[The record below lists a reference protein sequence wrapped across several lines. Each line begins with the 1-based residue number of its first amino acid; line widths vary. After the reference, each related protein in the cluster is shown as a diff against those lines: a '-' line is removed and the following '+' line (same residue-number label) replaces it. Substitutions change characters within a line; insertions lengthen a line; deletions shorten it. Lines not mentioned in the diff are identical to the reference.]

1 MISISS
7 VDSCKTLSEVLV
19 NKIPGGAIFGL
30 MEGND
35 IVWVNR
41 ADSLKVDI
49 LKVGNKV
56 ADDSITMKAMRE
68 KKILTQ
74 DVPRAVYGIRLHII
88 AIPVMSE
95 QDTAVGCFSIAI
107 PQLHPIAAAFNDF
120 APILAEM
127 FAEGSI
133 IYMTDLEKVAYR
145 QGSKKWDMP
154 SIEPLSLGHK
164 IGSGEIAYKALQ
176 KKQPVMEEVDASK
189 YGIPISIVSYP
200 LLDEVNHR
208 DIVATL
214 GIVTPKETAANLRDM
229 AGNLSNG
236 LGNIGA
242 AIQQLATSAEEIHT
256 NEQSLN
262 ESIMDIINYA
272 EEINKV
278 SEFIKEI
285 ANETK
290 MLGLNAAIEAA
301 RAGDAGRGFGVVAE
315 EIRKLSDQSKSTV
328 PKIAELT
335 NNIKDITQMA
345 NTKSRH
351 SLSSVQEQAAA
362 TQEITASIEEITALS
377 EELAGISKKV

>member
-7 VDSCKTLSEVLV
+7 IDSCKTLSEVLV
-19 NKIPGGAIFGL
+19 HKIPGGAMFAL
-30 MEGND
+30 TEGND
-35 IVWVNR
+35 IVWANR
-41 ADSLKVDI
+41 SDSLEVNL

-56 ADDSITMKAMRE
+56 ADDSIIMKAMRQI
-68 KKILTQ
+68 KILSQ
-74 DVPRAVYGIRLHII
+74 NVPRAVYGMRLHLI
-88 AIPVMSE
+88 AIPVISE
-95 QDTAVGCFSIAI
+95 QDDAVGCFSIAI
-107 PQLHPIAAAFNDF
+107 PQLHPVASAFNDF

-127 FAEGSI
+127 FIEGSI

-145 QGSKKWDMP
+145 QGSNKWDMP
-154 SIEPLSLGHK
+154 SIEQLSLGQK
-164 IGSGEIAYKALQ
+164 MSTEDIAYKVIQ
-176 KKQPVMEEVDASK
+176 KKQPVMEEIDASK
-189 YGIPISIVSYP
+189 YGIPLSVVSYP
-200 LLDEVNHR
+200 LLDEENNR

-214 GIVTPKETAANLRDM
+214 GIVTPKETAATLRDM
-229 AGNLSNG
+229 AHNLSNG

-262 ESIMDIINYA
+262 ESIMQVINYA

-278 SEFIKEI
+278 SEFIKDI

-335 NNIKDITQMA
+335 NSIKDITQMA
-345 NTKSRH
+345 NTRSRH

-377 EELAGISKKV
+377 EELAGISKKL